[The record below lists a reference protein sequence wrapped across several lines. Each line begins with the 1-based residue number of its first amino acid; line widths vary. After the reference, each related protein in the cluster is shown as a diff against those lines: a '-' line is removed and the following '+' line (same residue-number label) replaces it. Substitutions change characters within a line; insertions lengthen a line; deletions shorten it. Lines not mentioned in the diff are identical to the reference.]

1 MTLLAAF
8 KALLYSY
15 SGQEDMVVGTNIAGR
30 AAPEVEDLIGFFV
43 NMLALR
49 TDLSGNP
56 TFAGLLQRVRE
67 TTLEAY
73 SHQEMP
79 FAKVVD
85 ELRLE
90 RNLSHTPLFQAVLTL
105 QPAMAPDAMTATPEL
120 ALSSIDL
127 DVPATPFDLIDNLS
141 ETAAG
146 INGSVI
152 YNAQLFE
159 AATITRLIER
169 YSALL
174 RIVAATPERRL
185 SEIRE
190 ALVESLSDEQE
201 REFGRAA
208 RRVFK
213 SARRQAVAIES
224 QVRG

>member
-1 MTLLAAF
+1 
-8 KALLYSY
+8 
-15 SGQEDMVVGTNIAGR
+15 
-30 AAPEVEDLIGFFV
+30 
-43 NMLALR
+43 
-49 TDLSGNP
+49 
-56 TFAGLLQRVRE
+56 
-67 TTLEAY
+67 
-73 SHQEMP
+73 
-79 FAKVVD
+79 
-85 ELRLE
+85 
-90 RNLSHTPLFQAVLTL
+90 
-105 QPAMAPDAMTATPEL
+105 
-120 ALSSIDL
+120 
-127 DVPATPFDLIDNLS
+127 
-141 ETAAG
+141 
-146 INGSVI
+146 VI